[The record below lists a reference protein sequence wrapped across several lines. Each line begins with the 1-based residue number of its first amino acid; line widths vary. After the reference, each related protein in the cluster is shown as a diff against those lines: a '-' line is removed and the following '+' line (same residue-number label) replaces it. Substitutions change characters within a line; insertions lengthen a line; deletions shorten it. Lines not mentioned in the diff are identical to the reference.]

1 MPPGRSLSSGTRAGT
16 RCVGHHRARRCW
28 RGAMAS
34 LSCARPCAVQNLA
47 SLGCRGSPCSPA
59 SRLKPPLATTLG
71 MVGMAAATPAPPV
84 RRHRRR
90 RLVPGADQLRQSE
103 EALAT
108 AKVFLAAVAKDGA
121 AVVRTK
127 GSEAAA
133 RCVLQLLEA
142 ERHALM
148 LVLLRQ
154 RPPHLPSRF
163 PLPPVGGDASDVQLV
178 ERSML
183 ASVTLTR
190 EADDACRK
198 LERAMAEAP
207 PQYLQQLGDGGGGG
221 IGGGAGQ
228 SATRRR
234 TIVCSGRT
242 MARNSRAP
250 SSRTPRRSSWCN
262 PKRLGSPLLGR
273 ALPQLRRRRCE
284 ALRVAL
290 STARLGQH
298 ASEELSLIHI

>member
-1 MPPGRSLSSGTRAGT
+1 
-16 RCVGHHRARRCW
+16 
-28 RGAMAS
+28 
-34 LSCARPCAVQNLA
+34 
-47 SLGCRGSPCSPA
+47 
-59 SRLKPPLATTLG
+59 
-71 MVGMAAATPAPPV
+71 MAAATPAPPV

-207 PQYLQQLGDGGGGG
+207 PPYLQQLGDGGGGG
-221 IGGGAGQ
+221 LGGGAGRGDAAAHHRVLVAHAEAQLSSALVENAAQIELVQ
-228 SATRRR
+228 SEA
-234 TIVCSGRT
+234 VGQSSVGEG
-242 MARNSRAP
+242 AP
-250 SSRTPRRSSWCN
+250 R
-262 PKRLGSPLLGR
+262 
-273 ALPQLRRRRCE
+273 
-284 ALRVAL
+284 
-290 STARLGQH
+290 
-298 ASEELSLIHI
+298 